1 MSRCT
6 FELLACI
13 PCAET
18 NVKFSHHDF
27 DLGKDFMEQTTKLV
41 FVLEE
46 MKEKPK
52 KRQGKQDHKA

>member
-6 FELLACI
+6 FELFARI

-18 NVKFSHHDF
+18 SVKISHHDF
-27 DLGKDFMEQTTKLV
+27 DLGKDFMEQTSKLV

-46 MKEKPK
+46 MKERPK
-52 KRQGKQDHKA
+52 KRQKKQDNKA